1 MGKINIGRWIVC
13 GAIAGIVVD
22 LLGTLID
29 GWMLGAR
36 WAAGMRELGHPPFT
50 ATQSL
55 WVNVV
60 GLLVGLAAIWI
71 YVGIRPRFGAGPRT
85 AVYAALAVWVVGYLA
100 PDAGFMVIPHLFS
113 HHLAVYTTLGA
124 MVEVVAG
131 TLVGAGLYKEA

>member
-50 ATQSL
+50 ATQIL
-55 WVNVV
+55 WFNVV